1 MKQDIVDVLEK
12 KKKMFWV
19 KSGAKAARDSSDL
32 INLKPTDPSDW

>member
-12 KKKMFWV
+12 KRKMFWV
-19 KSGAKAARDSSDL
+19 KSGANAVRDSSDL